1 MTDFFTQASVEI
13 AERLRIRGNDSFSW
27 VALLTPVIDTELEL
41 DGLRADLSALL
52 GKNTRKIEL
61 ENATFE
67 SLRES
72 LRTPED
78 DVVILTAPTDLR
90 PEKWSAIDLMRSALE
105 RKGSIIFWLSMA
117 GFAGLADFAPNIR
130 SFIGPTVFAVGP
142 DGASLTQEQKN
153 ERLNDLSRYYNLTNE
168 AVIRSAE
175 AHALPLNAHFVEWL
189 VLLGR
194 GDLI

>member
-1 MTDFFTQASVEI
+1 MTDFLTQASIEI
-13 AERLRIRGNDSFSW
+13 AERLRIRGANSFSW
-27 VALLTPVIDTELEL
+27 VALLTPLIDTEIEL
-41 DGLRADLSALL
+41 DSLRADLSALL
-52 GKNTRKIEL
+52 ERNTRTIAL

-67 SLRES
+67 FLRES
-72 LRTPED
+72 LREPAD
-78 DVVILTAPTDLR
+78 DVVILTAPTDLS

-105 RKGSIIFWLSMA
+105 RKGPIIFWLSMA
-117 GFAGLADFAPNIR
+117 GFACLADSAPNIR
-130 SFIGPTVFAVGP
+130 SFIGPSVFAVGP

-153 ERLNDLSRYYNLTNE
+153 ERLNDLSRFYNLTNE
-168 AVIRSAE
+168 AVIHSAE